1 MKKGMRLCL
10 AVLLIFCLTGTALAE
25 EFTLDPYTKFGNM
38 ELTWY
43 QGYTPVIKNNT
54 MTLHLPLRAENCAG
68 DITVSVALEDP
79 QVLLLA
85 AAPKPITVSPKEG
98 LYPVTLTLPL
108 VKNRRCGDYP
118 AVITVAGK
126 DSTGKE
132 ISETIPY
139 ILRIRDG
146 NPTHE
151 TFEPVLSD
159 IKADLNLG
167 ADGTLE
173 LTLTN
178 PTTTLSA
185 TDCCVFFKDPRG
197 DIRLVG
203 MDRINVP
210 EIMPGKSMTVTI
222 PVTVKGNAEVA
233 LHDVELTFSCR
244 VLDREAQWSQTFCVP
259 VTQEIRLE
267 QGGVQLPSALPG
279 ELATMT
285 LPLMNLGKAD
295 VRNVLVKL
303 EMEGVLDP
311 QSVLVGTLSPGE
323 TKQAKLTFTPK
334 LESVGTHSGVVTIT
348 CEDAYGNAFTQ
359 TLDVTLTVDEPIPE
373 VELQQGE
380 EKEKMST
387 GTIVLIVICVLLV
400 AGLVIQGAILT
411 KKIHKLEEERL

>member
-10 AVLLIFCLTGTALAE
+10 AVLLIFCLAGTALAE
-25 EFTLDPYTKFGNM
+25 EFILDPYAKFGNM

-43 QGYTPVIKNNT
+43 QGYTPVLKNNT
-54 MTLHLPLRAENCAG
+54 MTLHLPLRAENCVG
-68 DITVSVALEDP
+68 DITVSFALADP

-85 AAPKPITVSPKEG
+85 AEPKPITVSPKDG

-108 VKNRRCGDYP
+108 AKNRRCGDYP
-118 AVITVAGK
+118 AVITVTGK
-126 DSTGKE
+126 DSNGKE

-139 ILRIRDG
+139 IIRIRDG

-151 TFEPVLSD
+151 IFEPVFSD

-167 ADGTLE
+167 EDGTLE

-185 TDCCVFFKDPRG
+185 ADCCLFFKDPRG
-197 DIRLVG
+197 DIRLMGV
-203 MDRINVP
+203 DRIDVP
-210 EIMPGKSMTVTI
+210 EILPGESLTVTL

-233 LHDVELTFSCR
+233 IHDVELTFSCR
-244 VLDREAQWSQTFCVP
+244 VLDRESQWSRTFSVP

-267 QGGVQLPSALPG
+267 QGGVQLPDTFPG
-279 ELATMT
+279 ELTTMT

-334 LESVGTHSGVVTIT
+334 LDAQGLYTGTVTVT
-348 CEDAYGNAFTQ
+348 GEDAYGNGFYQ
-359 TLDVTLTVDEPIPE
+359 TLAVSLTVEEPLLEPGE
-373 VELQQGE
+373 TEAE
-380 EKEKMST
+380 EKENLRI
-387 GTIVLIVICVLLV
+387 GTLLLVALCVLLA
-400 AGLVIQGAILT
+400 AGMILQRILLT
-411 KKIHKLEEERL
+411 QKLHRLEEETL